1 MSTVSKFGVPENC
14 IHAIMENMNIQQ
26 QIENFIPQTP
36 AQAKAKAAMLA
47 AWQNDG
53 EKLLSRQAEAAH
65 FTASAFILNPAMD
78 KTLMVHHN
86 IYQSF
91 GWTGGHA
98 DGEADL
104 LAVALREAQED
115 TGIQQI
121 YPLSGAVLSLDALAV
136 PAHQKNGK
144 PVPTHQH
151 YSLAFGCIAPE
162 NQPLTV
168 KADENSAVAWLPW
181 NQLNQYCREPHMLP
195 IYKQIYQRMCEIARD
210 KTAQYAKLPPALLP
224 WYRQNARDLPWRRNR
239 EPYAVWLSEIM
250 LQQTR
255 VEAVRAYYLRFLDAF
270 PTLEA
275 LAQAPEEQLLKLW
288 EGLGYYTRARNL
300 QKAAQII
307 VNEYAGQFPS
317 EYAQIAALPGVGPY
331 TAGAIASICF
341 EAPTPAVDGNVV
353 RSIAR
358 ITEQFQPLGHPKNK
372 RAIAMALAEVYPSG
386 AFGDFTQSLMELG
399 ATICLPQN
407 PKCPLC
413 PAQSFCMA
421 YRNGTVDLLP
431 SKEKKRPRRVEERT
445 VFLLNHAGRLALE
458 RRQNQG
464 ILAGLWQLPNLPGHL
479 SETEALQAAANWG
492 LKPLGIEKAVHKT
505 HVFTHLEW
513 KMVCYSLSCGRA
525 TTDFIWA
532 SPEELSQTY
541 SLPTAFRIFL

>member
-1 MSTVSKFGVPENC
+1 MDILSQ
-14 IHAIMENMNIQQ
+14 IQRY
-26 QIENFIPQTP
+26 IPQTP
-36 AQAKAKAAMLA
+36 TQAKAKAILLA
-47 AWQNDG
+47 AWQKDG

-65 FTASAFILNPAMD
+65 FTASALILNPTMD
-78 KTLMVHHN
+78 KMLMVHHN

-91 GWTGGHA
+91 AWTGGHA

-104 LAVALREAQED
+104 LTVALREAQEE

-121 YPLSGAVLSLDALAV
+121 YPLSGAVLSLDILDV

-144 PVPTHQH
+144 QVPAHQH

-168 KADENSAVAWLPW
+168 KADENSAVAWIPL

-195 IYKQIYQRMCEIARD
+195 IYEQIYHRMCGIALD

-224 WYRQNARDLPWRRNR
+224 WYRQNARVLPWRRNR

-270 PTLEA
+270 PTLET
-275 LAQAPEEQLLKLW
+275 LAQAPEDQLLKLW

-300 QKAAQII
+300 QKAAKII
-307 VNEYAGQFPS
+307 VSEYAGQFPS
-317 EYAQIAALPGVGPY
+317 EYAQIAALPGIGPY

-341 EAPTPAVDGNVV
+341 EAPTPAVDGNVI
-353 RSIAR
+353 RLISR
-358 ITEQFQPLGHPKNK
+358 ITEQFQPLERPQSK
-372 RAIAMALAEVYPSG
+372 RAIAMALAEIYPSN
-386 AFGDFTQSLMELG
+386 ACGDFTQSLMELG
-399 ATICLPQN
+399 ATICLPQT
-407 PKCPLC
+407 PKCPIC

-421 YRNGTVDLLP
+421 YQNGTTQLLP
-431 SKEKKRPRRVEERT
+431 NKEKRRPRRVEERT

-458 RRQNQG
+458 RRKAQG

-479 SETEALQAAANWG
+479 SETEALQAAADWN

-513 KMVCYSLSCGRA
+513 RMVCYSLSCGRA
-525 TTDFIWA
+525 ATNFIWA
-532 SPEELSQTY
+532 SPEELDQTY